1 MVVEHSKAM
10 IHGYVINLDE
20 ETSRWKNCELQANRF
35 GLEITRVSAISV
47 ADLPEKYETYVSSG
61 VRAVWLS
68 HMKCL
73 ELFLKTDSSH
83 ALILEDDFQ
92 IEDSKRLHSCL
103 RSQRILDHDLVQLG
117 FLEPGP
123 DIAIR
128 VKIANFETSLFRFV
142 ARLGNLPVL
151 KQAAFKDRLRVKEAS
166 EMPRGFT
173 ADDFQPGAHCYLIS
187 RRLAI
192 AVLTLNSPQFLC
204 IDDFFTALSQMRTF
218 KSIRIRKS
226 IVSQAP
232 FPKWSG
238 ERFLQI

>member
-1 MVVEHSKAM
+1 MIGLEKEAM
-10 IHGYVINLDE
+10 IDCYVINLDQ
-20 ETSRWKNCELQANRF
+20 ETSRWKNCELQAQKF
-35 GLEITRVSAISV
+35 GLEITRVSAVSV
-47 ADLPEKYETYVSSG
+47 TDIPQEQDSFVSSG

-73 ELFLKTDSSH
+73 GLFLATDASH

-92 IEDSKRLHSCL
+92 IKDSKKFHSYL
-103 RSQRILDHDLVQLG
+103 ESQSILAHDLIQFG
-117 FLEPGP
+117 FLKPGP
-123 DIAIR
+123 DIALR
-128 VKIANFETSLFRFV
+128 VKIANFETALFRFV
-142 ARLGNLPVL
+142 ARLGNLPSFN
-151 KQAAFKDRLRVKEAS
+151 QASFRNRLRVKEAR

-192 AVLTLNSPQFLC
+192 SVLKLNSPQFLC

>member
-1 MVVEHSKAM
+1 MTKN
-10 IHGYVINLDE
+10 IIPTYVINLDQE
-20 ETSRWKNCELQANRF
+20 DSRWKNCESQARKF
-35 GLEITRVSAISV
+35 GIGINRVSAVSIS
-47 ADLPEKYETYVSSG
+47 DLVHKQETFVSNG

-73 ELFLKTDSSH
+73 QLFLETDASH

-92 IEDSKRLHSCL
+92 IEDPKRLHTY
-103 RSQRILDHDLVQLG
+103 LDSDSLFSYDLVQLG
-117 FLEPGP
+117 FLKPGP

-128 VKIANFETSLFRFV
+128 VAVANLETSLFRFL
-142 ARLGNLPVL
+142 ARIGELPNL
-151 KQAAFKDRLRVKEAS
+151 KGASFRDRLRVKEVR

-173 ADDFQPGAHCYLIS
+173 ADDFQPGAHCYIIS

-192 AVLTLNSPQFLC
+192 SVLKLNEPQFLC
-204 IDDFFTALSQMRTF
+204 IDDFFTSLSQMRTF

>member
-1 MVVEHSKAM
+1 M
-10 IHGYVINLDE
+10 IGENESPMIACYVINLDQE
-20 ETSRWKNCELQANRF
+20 VSRWKNCELQARKF
-35 GLEITRVSAISV
+35 GLEINRVSAVSIT
-47 ADLPEKYETYVSSG
+47 DLVQGPESFVSSG

-73 ELFLKTDSSH
+73 DLFLASDSSH

-92 IEDSKRLHSCL
+92 IEDSERLHSYL
-103 RSQRILDHDLVQLG
+103 ESQLILAHDLVQFG
-117 FLEPGP
+117 FLKPGP

-128 VKIANFETSLFRFV
+128 VMVANFETALFRFV
-142 ARLGNLPVL
+142 ARIGNLP
-151 KQAAFKDRLRVKEAS
+151 QFKKSSFRNRLRVKEAR
-166 EMPRGFT
+166 EMPPGFT

-192 AVLTLNSPQFLC
+192 SVLKLNSPQFLC

-232 FPKWSG
+232 FPKWTG

>member
-1 MVVEHSKAM
+1 M
-10 IHGYVINLDE
+10 ITSYVINLDRE
-20 ETSRWKNCELQANRF
+20 ASRWKNCELQAQKF
-35 GLEITRVSAISV
+35 GLDITRVSAISIT
-47 ADLPEKYETYVSSG
+47 DLPQESESFVSSG

-73 ELFLKTDSSH
+73 ELFLATDASH

-92 IEDSKRLHSCL
+92 IKNSRKLNNYLASTTV
-103 RSQRILDHDLVQLG
+103 SAYDLVQFG
-117 FLEPGP
+117 FLMPGP

-128 VKIANFETSLFRFV
+128 VKVANFETTFFRFI
-142 ARLGNLPVL
+142 ARVGNLPNF
-151 KQAAFKDRLRVKEAS
+151 QEASFRNRLRVKEARG
-166 EMPRGFT
+166 MPRGFT

-192 AVLTLNSPQFLC
+192 SVLKLNSPQFLC

-218 KSIRIRKS
+218 KSIRIKKS

>member
-1 MVVEHSKAM
+1 M
-10 IHGYVINLDE
+10 IGLDKEPMIDCYVINLDQ
-20 ETSRWKNCELQANRF
+20 ETLRWKNCELQARKF
-35 GLEITRVSAISV
+35 GLEITRVSAV
-47 ADLPEKYETYVSSG
+47 TVTDLPQERESFVSSG

-73 ELFLKTDSSH
+73 ELFLATDAPH

-92 IEDSKRLHSCL
+92 IEDWNKLHSHL
-103 RSQRILDHDLVQLG
+103 ESQPILAHDLIQFG
-117 FLEPGP
+117 FLKPGP
-123 DIAIR
+123 DIALR
-128 VKIANFETSLFRFV
+128 VMIANLETALFRFV
-142 ARLGNLPVL
+142 ARLGNLSC
-151 KQAAFKDRLRVKEAS
+151 FKEASFRNRLRVKEARD
-166 EMPRGFT
+166 MPRGFT

-192 AVLTLNSPQFLC
+192 SVLKLNSPQFLC
-204 IDDFFTALSQMRTF
+204 IDDFYTALSQMRTF

>member
-1 MVVEHSKAM
+1 M
-10 IHGYVINLDE
+10 IDFYVINLDQE
-20 ETSRWKNCELQANRF
+20 ASRWKNCELQARKYA
-35 GLEITRVSAISV
+35 LDLTRVSAISIT
-47 ADLPEKYETYVSSG
+47 DLPQKHESFVSSG

-73 ELFLKTDSSH
+73 ELFLATDASH

-92 IEDSKRLHSCL
+92 IEDSKKLHSCL
-103 RSQRILDHDLVQLG
+103 ESQSILAYDLVQFG
-117 FLEPGP
+117 FLKPGP
-123 DIAIR
+123 DIALR
-128 VKIANFETSLFRFV
+128 VKVANFETALFRFV
-142 ARLGNLPVL
+142 ARLGNLPN
-151 KQAAFKDRLRVKEAS
+151 FKEASFRNRLRVKEAR

-187 RRLAI
+187 RRLARS
-192 AVLTLNSPQFLC
+192 VLKLNSPQFLC

-238 ERFLQI
+238 ERFVQI

>member
-1 MVVEHSKAM
+1 M
-10 IHGYVINLDE
+10 IACYVINLDQ
-20 ETSRWKNCELQANRF
+20 ETSRWKNCELQARKF
-35 GLEITRVSAISV
+35 GLEITRVSAISIT
-47 ADLPEKYETYVSSG
+47 DLPQKPESFVSSG

-73 ELFLKTDSSH
+73 ELFLATGASH

-92 IEDSKRLHSCL
+92 IEDYRRLHWCL
-103 RSQRILDHDLVQLG
+103 ESELILAHDLVQFG
-117 FLEPGP
+117 FLKPGP
-123 DIAIR
+123 DIALR
-128 VKIANFETSLFRFV
+128 VKVANFETTLFRFV
-142 ARLGNLPVL
+142 ARLGNLPN
-151 KQAAFKDRLRVKEAS
+151 FKGATFRNRLRVKEAR

-187 RRLAI
+187 RRLAMS
-192 AVLTLNSPQFLC
+192 VLKLNAPQFLS

-218 KSIRIRKS
+218 KSIRIRNS

>member
-1 MVVEHSKAM
+1 M
-10 IHGYVINLDE
+10 IQCFVINLDK
-20 ETSRWKNCELQANRF
+20 ETSRWKNCELQAQKF
-35 GLEITRVSAISV
+35 GLEITRVSAVSIT
-47 ADLPEKYETYVSSG
+47 DLPQKEESFVSSG

-68 HMKCL
+68 HMKSL
-73 ELFLKTDSSH
+73 ERFLSTDASH

-92 IEDSKRLHSCL
+92 IEDSKKLHSFL
-103 RSQRILDHDLVQLG
+103 ASQSVLAHDLVQLG

-123 DIAIR
+123 DIALR
-128 VKIANFETSLFRFV
+128 VKVANFETAFFRFV
-142 ARLGNLPVL
+142 AKLGNLPY
-151 KQAAFKDRLRVKEAS
+151 FKEASFRNRLRVKEAR
-166 EMPRGFT
+166 EMPQGFT

-192 AVLTLNSPQFLC
+192 SVLKLNSPQFLC